1 MKKYNIIKV
10 VLVTILILVFLTWL
24 LPAASFSSE
33 YTEQGRIQMGLFDL
47 FNYPITALSYFG
59 YISLYIIMI
68 GGFYGILYKIPAYR
82 TLLDKISS
90 SFAKKSKVVIPI
102 MILLIAVLVSVCG
115 LQLGL
120 LLFFPFIASIILLM
134 GYDKI
139 VVALTLA
146 GSTAVGLAGTTYAYS
161 NVSILNSLLQT
172 ELNDNMG
179 VKVLVLVLGLALL
192 IINTLMYMKKS
203 GIVKREEKIVEKIE
217 VKVDEV
223 EIEQDDME
231 LEEDVEE
238 EPEEKEEKKTSQKKS
253 TNNSKTSKSKTTK
266 KSTGKKST
274 SKKKSSK
281 SSKNNKAAITG
292 EEVIVVKNVKDDDD
306 YLVPHGDN
314 DKHSILPIIC
324 SLLGMFVI
332 LVLAFVP
339 WTNAFQITA
348 MQDATSAVVNFQ
360 IFKFPIFSKIL
371 GTFHTF
377 GDWMITDMIVVMV
390 IVTLLLYIIYN
401 MKINDVFDG
410 FVAGA
415 KKALAPAFI
424 ALLAYTVLVIT
435 TYHPFQLTIYK
446 AILSL
451 TDGFNVFTSTFVV
464 VLSTIFNSDPAYVF
478 QSTIPYLSSLV
489 SDKEVYPIIEI
500 LFQSVY
506 GFSMLFSPTSLVLMA
521 TLAYLGV
528 SYKEW
533 LKAIWKLLVEF
544 LVLLLIL
551 FTILTLI

>member
-1 MKKYNIIKV
+1 MKKHNTIKV
-10 VLVTILILVFLTWL
+10 VLITILILVFLTWL

-33 YTEQGRIQMGLFDL
+33 YTEQGRIQLGLFDL

-90 SFAKKSKVVIPI
+90 TFAKKSKVVIPI
-102 MILLIAVLVSVCG
+102 MMILIAALVSVCG

-161 NVSILNSLLQT
+161 NVSILNSILQT
-172 ELNDNMG
+172 ELVDNMG
-179 VKVLVLVLGLALL
+179 IKVLVLVLGLALL

-203 GIVKREEKIVEKIE
+203 GIIKREERVVEEIE
-217 VKVDEV
+217 VKIDEV
-223 EIEQDDME
+223 EIESDID
-231 LEEDVEE
+231 EDEE
-238 EPEEKEEKKTSQKKS
+238 EEEEKEEEKVPEKKS
-253 TNNSKTSKSKTTK
+253 TKSSKSSSTKTTK
-266 KSTGKKST
+266 KSSSKKSS

-292 EEVIVVKNVKDDDD
+292 EEVIVVKNTRTDDD
-306 YLVPHGDN
+306 YLIPHGDSS
-314 DKHSILPIIC
+314 KHSILPLVC
-324 SLLGMFVI
+324 SLLGLFVI

-339 WTNAFQITA
+339 WTNAFQMTA
-348 MQDATSAVVNFQ
+348 MQDATSAVVNFK
-360 IFKFPIFSKIL
+360 IFDFPIFSKIL

-390 IVTLLLYIIYN
+390 VITIALYIIYS
-401 MKINDVFDG
+401 MKIDDVFDG

-415 KKALAPAFI
+415 KKALAPALI

-446 AILSL
+446 AILTL
-451 TDGFNVFTSTFVV
+451 TDGFNVFTSTLVV
-464 VLSTIFNSDPAYVF
+464 ILSTIFNSDPAYVY
-478 QSTIPYLSSLV
+478 QSTLPYLTSLV
-489 SDKEVYPIIEI
+489 SDKEVYSIVEI

-506 GFSMLFSPTSLVLMA
+506 GLSMFFSPTSLVLMA
-521 TLAYLGV
+521 TLAFLGV